1 MFCIWLNVKNVFK
14 FGRLSKKIII
24 IFDYGYMLIKF
35 FFLFFML
42 YVKYFNV
49 NFFFIIYINLL

>member
-1 MFCIWLNVKNVFK
+1 MFYIWLNVKNVFK

-42 YVKYFNV
+42 YVKYLNV
-49 NFFFIIYINLL
+49 DFFFFYLY